1 MSTSTAGSAESM
13 RFRSKTKKTKM
24 ERRRQRAA
32 MRHLERELPTLT
44 AVLDSRESSL
54 YKPRA
59 PSSAV
64 ARTRR
69 PGSSVGRALH

>member
-1 MSTSTAGSAESM
+1 MT
-13 RFRSKTKKTKM
+13 RM
-24 ERRRQRAA
+24 EQRPQSPA
-32 MRHLERELPTLT
+32 MRHLERKLPTPM

-64 ARTRR
+64 ARARR